1 MLREIAA
8 ATLDALDDG
17 FYYPPAPEDVEQI
30 GAEKVESENDTMET
44 KADGTKEEQSKEEE
58 SKEEEDEKSDKGDE
72 QSEAQDGTDEKSQD
86 AMKVEIV
93 DHRKAGRE
101 PYDLKRKI
109 WNTNENTLF
118 IPPDDETL
126 GLWFRAERS
135 EEEKKKSRIIIA
147 EYSTLVGSRRLQT
160 IKEAESG
167 GKIGVLNFASA
178 KRAGGGF
185 LNGAQAQVRITLS
198 SSFWSSY
205 N

>member
-1 MLREIAA
+1 MREIAA

-17 FYYPPAPEDVEQI
+17 FYYPPATGDVEQI
-30 GAEKVESENDTMET
+30 GAEKVESENDPMESE
-44 KADGTKEEQSKEEE
+44 ADGTKEEE
-58 SKEEEDEKSDKGDE
+58 SKEEEDEKSEKGDE
-72 QSEAQDGTDEKSQD
+72 QSEAQDGTDEKSHSEGQD
-86 AMKVEIV
+86 AMKVDIV
-93 DHRKAGRE
+93 DHRKVGRE
-101 PYDLKRKI
+101 PYDLKTKI

-126 GLWFRAERS
+126 GLWFQAERS

-160 IKEAESG
+160 IKEAGSE

-185 LNGAQAQVRITLS
+185 LNGAQAQVRIALS
-198 SSFWSSY
+198 PSFWSSY
-205 N
+205 D